1 MVEGMEAGTLNSPA
15 ILRWAY
21 GSNEACEAARFTL
34 IEGLSL
40 ISRQLS
46 VLLTL
51 GQGDDLMSLDTEGH
65 LLVARQ
71 LDDEFQLLAGRM
83 H

>member
-1 MVEGMEAGTLNSPA
+1 MVNRPA
-15 ILRWAY
+15 IIRYRSVRTKRVKLL
-21 GSNEACEAARFTL
+21 GFTL